1 MTIAKSLKDYIEF
14 IETGLKND
22 PFCLNNRSIVVPGA
36 TMKDYQRPTANM
48 LLHLQIPFD
57 EAQSFVSSLG
67 YKFDEKKF
75 NWCLRGVDKKYGFA
89 YGVTRNSCYI
99 GDFGFEENHRL
110 FTLALLKRS
119 DNEFVFWGENGCQE
133 FLFPGFGAS
142 LLLIPKILITDE
154 QKNQILKNAD
164 LNKKILLKSY
174 EQEMTI
180 QDYFRNIRNTNADFF
195 FRSYVEENLY
205 ILRALYKNKIPI
217 IYHQPNTPTLHAV
230 QGENLEKLISG

>member
-36 TMKDYQRPTANM
+36 TMKDYQGPTANM

-133 FLFPGFGAS
+133 FLFPGFDAS
-142 LLLIPKILITDE
+142 LLLIPEILITDE
-154 QKNQILKNAD
+154 QKTKFLKM
-164 LNKKILLKSY
+164 L
-174 EQEMTI
+174 T
-180 QDYFRNIRNTNADFF
+180 
-195 FRSYVEENLY
+195 
-205 ILRALYKNKIPI
+205 
-217 IYHQPNTPTLHAV
+217 
-230 QGENLEKLISG
+230 